1 MGVAVDEARHDD
13 AAVGV
18 DEGGTDRAGA
28 QLGLLADGDDGVALD
43 KDRAVLDVGVG
54 RIARDD
60 APIADENH

>member
-18 DEGGTDRAGA
+18 DEGGADRAGT

-43 KDRAVLDVGVG
+43 KDRAVIDVGVC

-60 APIADENH
+60 APVANENH